1 MSNTLAF
8 EKGTGFEAYNLGVIC
23 ASAITNTKLAYRLSA
38 TDHETVVLCGDNEL
52 IGGFP
57 DRKAAIGEAFTLRMV
72 GHLVG
77 VASEEIAINEP
88 ITSAANGKL
97 RVAVFGTDHIQ
108 GWAESNAAADEP
120 VTIRKGF

>member
-1 MSNTLAF
+1 MSNTQAF
-8 EKGTGFEAYNLGVIC
+8 EKGSGFEAFNLSVIC
-23 ASAITNTKLAYRLSA
+23 ASAITNTRLAYRLSA

-72 GHLVG
+72 GHLIG
-77 VASEEIAINEP
+77 VAAEEIEIGDP
-88 ITSAANGKL
+88 LTSAANGKL

-108 GWAESNAAADEP
+108 GWAESNAAANEP
-120 VTIRKGF
+120 VTVRKGF